1 MRACR
6 HEDVPT
12 GGTVGGLI
20 GAIDG
25 PAIGQMRGGQIGGVS
40 SELVH
45 SGCIS
50 PSTHS
55 HVQEASAGALISR
68 ATPTPR
74 PGRTRFI
81 DLIVASGGIDRVY
94 GTLTFVLYMFS

>member
-6 HEDVPT
+6 HDDVPI

-25 PAIGQMRGGQIGGVS
+25 PAIGQMLGGHIGGRSIEV
-40 SELVH
+40 LH

-50 PSTHS
+50 PSTHWQ
-55 HVQEASAGALISR
+55 VQPASARARISNAMPVAR
-68 ATPTPR
+68 HTNMRFMIFLRLSPR
-74 PGRTRFI
+74 PRSAENPWAFI
-81 DLIVASGGIDRVY
+81 AG
-94 GTLTFVLYMFS
+94 